1 MLSQVP
7 SGFYGL
13 IRVDTCKRNVERRR
27 ASTVRGECGV
37 CQHWKQWK
45 QWKDQFTFVAGD
57 ERFREQARL
66 VARPALH
73 QMLAYEK
80 E

>member
-1 MLSQVP
+1 MYQ
-7 SGFYGL
+7 
-13 IRVDTCKRNVERRR
+13 
-27 ASTVRGECGV
+27 ECRKKENIDGPRQMW
-37 CQHWKQWK
+37 CMQHWKQWK
-45 QWKDQFTFVAGD
+45 EQFAFVAGD
-57 ERFREQARL
+57 ERFGEQARL